1 MPTARCV
8 SVLLMAFMAVPAVA
22 GEGLKVNPASSFWYG
37 EGSNIR
43 LNALWVATA
52 PSIGQRWAGMGRAN
66 PGPAGAAVVGDY
78 YFSAATPAQRLNRS
92 GFRASSGLLIKQPGV
107 SLSELAWS
115 SRAAATFGTPAH
127 LQLSSAIG
135 SLEPS
140 ADTYT
145 YSTMPYVGIGY
156 SGIHAKSGWGF
167 WADVGLVMQNPG
179 NMLGVGRVV
188 SGSQSA
194 EDLVRELRLSPLL
207 QLGVNYSF

>member
-1 MPTARCV
+1 MQIARCV
-8 SVLLMAFMAVPAVA
+8 SVLLMAVMAAPAQA
-22 GEGLKVNPASSFWYG
+22 GEGLKVNPASAFWSD

-43 LNALWVATA
+43 LNALWIATT
-52 PSIGQRWAGMGRAN
+52 PTIGPRWASMSDAN
-66 PGPAGAAVVGDY
+66 PNPAGAAVLGDY
-78 YFSAATPAQRLNRS
+78 YFSAAIPAQDLYRS
-92 GFRASSGLLIKQPGV
+92 GFRASSVLLIRQPGV

-115 SRAAATFGTPAH
+115 SRAAATFGTPSH
-127 LQLSSAIG
+127 LQLSSAVN
-135 SLEPS
+135 SLAEPLG
-140 ADTYT
+140 DT
-145 YSTMPYVGIGY
+145 YSTMPYLGLGY
-156 SGIHAKSGWGF
+156 SGFHAKSGWGF

>member
-1 MPTARCV
+1 MHTARCV

-22 GEGLKVNPASSFWYG
+22 GEGLKVSPASSYWSG

-43 LNALWVATA
+43 LNAVWVSTA
-52 PSIGQRWAGMGRAN
+52 PTIGQRWSGMGDTS
-66 PGPAGAAVVGDY
+66 PAGATVVGDY
-78 YFSAATPAQRLNRS
+78 YFSAATPAQQLNRS

-115 SRAAATFGTPAH
+115 SRAAATFGTPSH

-140 ADTYT
+140 SDATT

-167 WADVGLVMQNPG
+167 WADVGLVMRSPG

>member
-1 MPTARCV
+1 MQTSRCV
-8 SVLLMAFMAVPAVA
+8 SVLLMAFLTTPVVA
-22 GEGLKVNPASSFWYG
+22 GEGLKVLPASAFWSS

-43 LNALWVATA
+43 LNALWISTT
-52 PSIGQRWAGMGRAN
+52 PTIGQRWAGMSNAN
-66 PGPAGAAVVGDY
+66 AGPAGATMVGDY
-78 YFSAATPAQRLNRS
+78 YFSAATPAQSPYLS

-107 SLSELAWS
+107 SLTELAWS
-115 SRAAATFGTPAH
+115 SRAAATFGTPSH
-127 LQLSSAIG
+127 LQLSSAVS
-135 SLEPS
+135 SLTEPS
-140 ADTYT
+140 AES
-145 YSTMPYVGIGY
+145 YSTMPYVGFGY

-188 SGSQSA
+188 SGSQSP